1 MAGTSRAAECVD
13 PARSLPFMNP
23 LKNNNQAAS
32 RSVSYFT
39 VPNEAAMEWRMR
51 VWLEFRVSQQ

>member
-1 MAGTSRAAECVD
+1 
-13 PARSLPFMNP
+13 MNP
-23 LKNNNQAAS
+23 LTNNNQAAS